1 MSRAPQVL
9 VTITPEGGL
18 AIELPGQQATRRQVL
33 LREGDAG
40 VTLLRILKAQQDH
53 RVELGL
59 DGAPTGAQ
67 VNHWERHN
75 IWPDSRCRFCLAE
88 GRAKKSTGEIAADS
102 PKKRVL
108 VYKTPD
114 GVEVRRIK
122 AGATGLGLKLETKI
136 QAPEEIGL

>member
-33 LREGDAG
+33 LRTSDAG
-40 VTLLRILKAQQDH
+40 ATLLRILKAQQDH

-67 VNHWERHN
+67 VHHWERHN
-75 IWPDSRCRFCLAE
+75 IWPDSRCRFCLVE
-88 GRAKKSTGEIAADS
+88 GRAKKS